1 MDLTATTDMKR
12 IYVNTSFQLV
22 NYLWHVLQQNSGL
35 IIVSLF
41 QMKKSNQN
49 LWKCFKPNIYKTF
62 PNLYPVF
69 TFFILNIVTRGN
81 TSGGHY
87 LWRIWDV
94 KISYCWG
101 VIKTLLMWRTTL
113 LLADCA
119 WEKSCLRRKVFRR
132 NQLHRHASFC
142 VGDAEDF
149 SSALHPPESNQ

>member
-1 MDLTATTDMKR
+1 MDLSASTDMKR

-49 LWKCFKPNIYKTF
+49 LWKCFKPNIYINIKPF
-62 PNLYPVF
+62 PISTQSSLSLGHY
-69 TFFILNIVTRGN
+69 LS
-81 TSGGHY
+81 SGQY

-101 VIKTLLMWRTTL
+101 VIKTLLTWRTTL